1 MGMPELEFNEKFS
14 NKHIS
19 KLLSLIA
26 AVYILNN
33 ENRFKI
39 IAYQKAAEAT
49 ENLAKELYNI
59 WQEGRLRDVPGFK
72 ATIGESIEEYFK
84 TGESKRFESI
94 LAGVPKTL
102 PVLMEVPGI
111 GPKKAIKLINEF
123 KLFDEKTVF
132 ADVIKLASEGQ
143 IAKLDSFGEK
153 SQTDIKEA
161 IELFQS
167 AYTQK
172 TRMPLPIALEI
183 ARTVAEH
190 MRKLKEVRQIDYMGS
205 LRRQLSTIGDVDI
218 SIKAKPED
226 AQKIVDHFL
235 EIPGKLAIDNAGNE
249 KASIVFP
256 PNVRVDLRVTDEEHY
271 GAMLQYFTGSKH
283 HNIKLREFALKKGY
297 SLNEYGIKEV
307 ATGKL
312 LLMSDE
318 KKFYNFLGL
327 DLIPPEIR
335 EGTNEIDLA
344 QNRTLPRLITKE
356 DIKGDFHIHSSYDI
370 KTSHDVGANTYKEI
384 VDKAVDIGYEYV
396 GFADHNPRQSN
407 ITEAEIIEVMKARRE
422 HIDSKLKNS
431 KIPYY
436 VSLEIDI
443 LPDGSLALPEKAFE
457 YIDFAIISIHSS
469 FNQNREQQTERLL
482 KALAHPK
489 VKLWGHPTGRLINKR
504 DGVQINWP
512 VIFDYVIE
520 KNIALEIN
528 SSPLRLDLPDS
539 LVREGMEKGV
549 KFMVNTDSHAAMHMD
564 FMEYGIS
571 VARRGWLESKHV
583 INTLSAK
590 DFHSWVTS

>member
-1 MGMPELEFNEKFS
+1 MPEQEFNEKFS

-59 WQEGRLRDVPGFK
+59 WQEGRLREVPGFK

-132 ADVIKLASEGQ
+132 ADIIKLANEGH

-183 ARTVAEH
+183 ARTVSEH
-190 MRKLKEVRQIDYMGS
+190 MRQLKEVLQIDYMGS

-226 AQKIVDHFL
+226 AKKIVDHFL

-307 ATGKL
+307 ASGNL

-335 EGTNEIDLA
+335 EGTNEIELA
-344 QNRTLPRLITKE
+344 KNHTLPKLITKE

-370 KTSHDVGANTYKEI
+370 KTSHDVGANTYREI
-384 VDKAVDIGYEYV
+384 VDKAVDIGYDYV

-407 ITEAEIIEVMKARRE
+407 ITEVEIVEVMKQRRE
-422 HIDSKLKNS
+422 HIDNELKNS

-469 FNQNREQQTERLL
+469 FNQSREQQTERLL

-512 VIFDYVIE
+512 KIFDFVIE
-520 KNIALEIN
+520 RNIALEIN

-549 KFMVNTDSHAAMHMD
+549 QFMINTDSHAAMHMD

-571 VARRGWLESKHV
+571 VARRGWLEPKHV
-583 INTLSAK
+583 RNTLSAK
-590 DFHSWVTS
+590 DFHSWITS

>member
-1 MGMPELEFNEKFS
+1 MADLEFNEKFS
-14 NKHIS
+14 NKRLS
-19 KLLSLIA
+19 KLLNLIA
-26 AVYILNN
+26 AVYLLNN
-33 ENRFKI
+33 ENRFKV

-59 WQEGRLRDVPGFK
+59 WQEGKLREVPGFK
-72 ATIGESIEEYFK
+72 ASIGESIEELFK
-84 TGESKRFESI
+84 TGESKHFDTI
-94 LAGVPKTL
+94 LVGVPKTL
-102 PVLMEVPGI
+102 PVLMDVPGI

-123 KLFDEKTVF
+123 KLYDEKTVF
-132 ADVIKLASEGQ
+132 NDVIKLANEGA

-153 SQTDIKEA
+153 SQLDIKES

-172 TRMPLPIALEI
+172 TRMPLPIASEI
-183 ARTVAEH
+183 AKTVADH
-190 MRKLKEVRQIDYMGS
+190 MRSLKEVEEIDYMGS
-205 LRRQLSTIGDVDI
+205 LRRQLSTIGDVDV
-218 SIKAKPED
+218 SIKAKKED
-226 AQKIVDHFL
+226 AKKIVDHFL
-235 EIPGKLAIDNAGNE
+235 AIPGKLAIDNAGNE

-256 PNVRVDLRVTDEEHY
+256 PNVRVDLRVTDEGGY
-271 GAMLQYFTGSKH
+271 GAMLQYFTGSKN
-283 HNIKLREFALKKGY
+283 HNIQLREFALKKGY

-307 ATGKL
+307 ASGKL
-312 LLMSDE
+312 HLMSDE

-335 EGTNEIDLA
+335 EGTNEIELA
-344 QNRTLPRLITKE
+344 KNHTLPELVTVK

-370 KTSHDVGANTYKEI
+370 KTSHDVGVNTYKEI
-384 VDKAVDIGYEYV
+384 VDKAVDIGYKYV

-407 ITEAEIIEVMKARRE
+407 ITEAEIIDIMKVRRE
-422 HIDSKLKNS
+422 HIDNELKDS

-443 LPDGSLALPEKAFE
+443 LPDGTLALPDKAFD

-469 FNQNREQQTERLL
+469 FNQSREQQTERLL

-504 DGVQINWP
+504 DGIQINWP
-512 VIFDYVIE
+512 KIFDFVVDN
-520 KNIALEIN
+520 NIALEIN

-539 LVREGMEKGV
+539 LVREGMEKDV
-549 KFMVNTDSHAAMHMD
+549 KFMINTDSHAAMHMD

-571 VARRGWLESKHV
+571 VARRGWLEPKHV
-583 INTLSAK
+583 VNTLSAK
-590 DFHSWVTS
+590 DFHSWITS